1 MHLSRNRL
9 VSFVVGQ
16 VWSPWCTV
24 IISGSVL
31 HYLMSCS
38 FCNRHRM
45 ICVVVSCTLLSL
57 ILSNHESYVQS
68 KLSRSD
74 FAKKHLSL
82 ADVDSLWRSLLL
94 WIDIII
100 SKTLHIKAIVH
111 SPLSRKC
118 KFVQVVVWLCFCGCV
133 GSINLTY
140 FSNARPT
147 CDVKAL
153 ANRTSDNRLH
163 RYHPCR
169 VNQWKGGHQPGH
181 RDTNNMWVNDDL
193 KKR

>member
-1 MHLSRNRL
+1 MYSDHIR
-9 VSFVVGQ
+9 VSFALPD
-16 VWSPWCTV
+16 VWCHAHFAIGIAWYVCYGFVYIGIIDFEQSRIICTV
-24 IISGSVL
+24 KIVAIWLCQKTS
-31 HYLMSCS
+31 
-38 FCNRHRM
+38 
-45 ICVVVSCTLLSL
+45 
-57 ILSNHESYVQS
+57 ILGRCWQLVTIAVALDWH
-68 KLSRSD
+68 
-74 FAKKHLSL
+74 HL
-82 ADVDSLWRSLLL
+82 
-94 WIDIII
+94 II
-100 SKTLHIKAIVH
+100 SKSLHIKAIVH

-169 VNQWKGGHQPGH
+169 VNQWKGGQPGH
-181 RDTNNMWVNDDL
+181 RDTNNMSVNDDL